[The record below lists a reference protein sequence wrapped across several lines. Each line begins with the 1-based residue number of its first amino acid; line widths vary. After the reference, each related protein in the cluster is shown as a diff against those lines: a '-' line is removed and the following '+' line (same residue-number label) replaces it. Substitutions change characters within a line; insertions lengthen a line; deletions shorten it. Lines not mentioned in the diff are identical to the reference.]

1 MLGKLRNVTLLCV
14 LLPFI
19 CHSAITGQLIV
30 GDDEVK
36 FAIKDVTSQ
45 STPILEL
52 SSHSD
57 FSRIMYSSDAGVLSS
72 KTYVWTVKFSELT
85 NGFCY
90 WRVIAGDECYDEGN
104 SFYVT
109 KGNDPDEYTPVKDAV
124 KYPKAKL
131 ENKSELT
138 LESLWI
144 RSQNIDNGLYK
155 CHDKHL
161 SMTSVHCFNHG
172 FVVRDGVIYVSRGSL
187 NVSSWDHDK
196 SLLWLDR
203 YDLATGEELP
213 FLRIKLQGDA
223 DFTGDDVMPW
233 IREDDDGTVY
243 FTSAKYFTTAS
254 TAYAL
259 YTVDIDNLLGEDDEV
274 AYASEQLKFSLNGN
288 VKGAMFFSVKGS
300 IKNRQY
306 QMWMSPGITSLMTWD
321 EMKFDIY
328 RWSVDGRKVL
338 EEKATISDA
347 ALVLNNKSSFMGAL
361 AKVYPVDND
370 YFYLHNNREQRNH
383 DFFYPTLYRFTPNGQ
398 CTLVGSVSNNPK
410 LALSDYSFSSGMSML
425 DVNGASLIA
434 YGIPMSGAS
443 AVRIV
448 ETPSFTDNFSG
459 HKSLWEINP
468 VGFSSDMKQGCEVQF
483 IPDGGESLDG
493 HLVIYVA
500 NGGMAVYRL
509 KVKPDP
515 LGIDDVEAEEFSY
528 RIDGTTLT
536 FSRQLERADLY
547 TLSGRKVRGASHASS
562 LSIDGLSPD
571 IYILTG
577 RGISPVK
584 IAIR

>member
-1 MLGKLRNVTLLCV
+1 
-14 LLPFI
+14 
-19 CHSAITGQLIV
+19 
-30 GDDEVK
+30 
-36 FAIKDVTSQ
+36 
-45 STPILEL
+45 
-52 SSHSD
+52 
-57 FSRIMYSSDAGVLSS
+57 
-72 KTYVWTVKFSELT
+72 
-85 NGFCY
+85 
-90 WRVIAGDECYDEGN
+90 
-104 SFYVT
+104 
-109 KGNDPDEYTPVKDAV
+109 
-124 KYPKAKL
+124 
-131 ENKSELT
+131 
-138 LESLWI
+138 
-144 RSQNIDNGLYK
+144 
-155 CHDKHL
+155 
-161 SMTSVHCFNHG
+161 
-172 FVVRDGVIYVSRGSL
+172 
-187 NVSSWDHDK
+187 
-196 SLLWLDR
+196 
-203 YDLATGEELP
+203 
-213 FLRIKLQGDA
+213 
-223 DFTGDDVMPW
+223 
-233 IREDDDGTVY
+233 
-243 FTSAKYFTTAS
+243 
-254 TAYAL
+254 
-259 YTVDIDNLLGEDDEV
+259 
-274 AYASEQLKFSLNGN
+274 
-288 VKGAMFFSVKGS
+288 
-300 IKNRQY
+300 
-306 QMWMSPGITSLMTWD
+306 
-321 EMKFDIY
+321 MKFDIY

-398 CTLVGSVSNNPK
+398 CALVGSVSNSPK

-483 IPDGGESLDG
+483 ITDGGESLDG

-515 LGIDDVEAEEFSY
+515 LGIADVEAEEFSY

-577 RGISPVK
+577 CGISPVK